1 MQPTTSDFQQWSSY
15 SLSLASLSATPLLV
29 PHSHPFKSSLSM
41 SLPLSTT
48 SSNIEVV
55 SPFYGSQSGMS
66 STLDSCGD
74 ITPTPDPPSLL
85 PNPTQLPSILHCT
98 HPMTTHF

>member
-1 MQPTTSDFQQWSSY
+1 
-15 SLSLASLSATPLLV
+15 
-29 PHSHPFKSSLSM
+29 M

-55 SPFYGSQSGMS
+55 SPFYGSQSGMF

-74 ITPTPDPPSLL
+74 ITPTPSDPPSLL
-85 PNPTQLPSILHCT
+85 PNPTQFPSIPHCT
-98 HPMTTHF
+98 HPMTTRF